1 MKAASYE
8 QVDNKQFSHTQA
20 EVSSDG
26 QMACIKAVSLLAQF
40 LRNAFGL
47 VKAARLMKSAGDLC
61 SKRQDAFT
69 VCKA

>member
-8 QVDNKQFSHTQA
+8 QVDNKQYSETQA

-26 QMACIKAVSLLAQF
+26 QMAGIKAVSVLAPF
-40 LRNAFGL
+40 SRNAFGL
-47 VKAARLMKSAGDLC
+47 VKAARLMKSAGELY
-61 SKRQDAFT
+61 SKRQEAFT